1 TLIDRLGGGISH
13 AIGTGGRDLS
23 EEVGGLTMLQGIAAL
38 AKDPFTKVL
47 VVISKPPSDS
57 VAKKVV
63 FALEASGKPAV
74 VCFLGRSGG
83 DEGNRVRFAE
93 TLEEAAV
100 LAVGLGG
107 GVSEQGKED
116 ALGAKAAEE
125 GKRMKEEQRSL
136 RGLYSGG
143 TLCAEAL
150 FLVTEKEITAWSNIH
165 PDSRLMPVD
174 RWHSRKRCLVDFGD
188 DVFSVGGP
196 HPMIDETLRGARIR
210 REAEDPEAA
219 MPVLRG
225 VVHTPAIHRCSRT
238 RGLAP

>member
-83 DEGNRVRFAE
+83 EEGKRVRFAE
-93 TLEEAAV
+93 TLEEAAF
-100 LAVGLGG
+100 LAVVLGG

-125 GKRMKEEQRSL
+125 GKRLKEEQRYL
-136 RGLYSGG
+136 RGLFSGG

-150 FLVTEKEITAWSNIH
+150 FLLSKKGITAWSNIH
-165 PDSRLMPVD
+165 PDSKLKLVD
-174 RWHSRKRCLVDFGD
+174 LWKSRKHCLVDLGD
-188 DVFSVGGP
+188 DVFTVGRP
-196 HPMIDETLRGARIR
+196 HPMIDPTLRIERIL
-210 REAEDPEAA
+210 REAEDPETAI
-219 MPVLRG
+219 PVIRI
-225 VVHTPAIHRCSRT
+225 VVKTSAIHLGSKT